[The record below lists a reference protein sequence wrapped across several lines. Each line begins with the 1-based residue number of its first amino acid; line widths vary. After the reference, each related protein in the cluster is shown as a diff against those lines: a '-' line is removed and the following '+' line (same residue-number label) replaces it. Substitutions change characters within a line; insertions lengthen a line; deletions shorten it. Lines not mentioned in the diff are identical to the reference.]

1 MLTIESPFT
10 EAGTL
15 GSSPINLYPVPEDS
29 EFEGYR
35 SGFIEAPKLAD
46 IARRLI
52 KACGERF
59 AHLNGVSIAYA
70 WKRKGGVSK
79 GRSKFGAIQKVS
91 GVASFLGDEQYQF
104 LIWLGADNVR
114 ENEFTERQVEALIYH
129 ELCHTV
135 FDDERDEVVLVG
147 HEFEGFRDELQRY
160 GLWNKGIEHFGR
172 AVAEPIQQSLF
183 ELGESYDGTN

>member
-1 MLTIESPFT
+1 MIAIESPFT
-10 EAGTL
+10 EAGAL
-15 GSSPINLYPVPEDS
+15 GSSPISLYPVPEDS

-59 AHLNGVSIAYA
+59 AHLTGVSIAYA

-79 GRSKFGAIQKVS
+79 GRSKFGVIQKVS
-91 GVASFLGDEQYQF
+91 GAASFLADEQYQF
-104 LIWLGADNVR
+104 LVWLGADNVR

-135 FDDERDEVVLVG
+135 FDDEKDEVVLVG

-160 GLWNKGIEHFGR
+160 GLWNKGVENFAR
-172 AVAEPIQQSLF
+172 AVVEPMQQSLF
-183 ELGESYDGTN
+183 ELGEPYEGRN